1 MDSLP
6 PSVSPDP
13 GYLRTRAAYHHL
25 IHTLGKSLP
34 PPSPDTPEARYHR
47 DQAAITQIAALCPA
61 NAAEAGLAAQF
72 VAASEQA
79 MDCLRLTHDL
89 TTPATVTLK
98 CNAQAALMMRQAQGA
113 MRTLLQVQAA
123 RRKINADEA
132 AWTEHMAGQTM
143 ADALTQLQPTA
154 TETAPPPL
162 APPAE
167 PLRQSATGPGQPGQ
181 AQPDQKQPR
190 QTQPE
195 QTHPGQTQPE
205 QTPPDEVET
214 YIHLYP
220 RRAAE
225 IRRARGMPPNAT
237 FPPPDDAVVRALAA
251 GTAPAL
257 RLLGRAAT

>member
-1 MDSLP
+1 MDPLP
-6 PSVSPDP
+6 PPVSPGPVSPDP

-34 PPSPDTPEARYHR
+34 PPNPDTPEDRHRR

-61 NAAEAGLAAQF
+61 NAAEATLAAQF

-79 MDCLRLTHDL
+79 MDCLRLTHDPV
-89 TTPATVTLK
+89 TPALLTLK

-123 RRKINADEA
+123 RRKTNADEA
-132 AWTEHMAGQTM
+132 AWTEYTTGQVM
-143 ADALTQLQPTA
+143 IDFLTELQSTA
-154 TETAPPPL
+154 VEEAPPPPT
-162 APPAE
+162 PPSE
-167 PLRQSATGPGQPGQ
+167 LLQPSAARPVQPGPVQPGPVQPGPIQPGQ
-181 AQPDQKQPR
+181 TRPDQ
-190 QTQPE
+190 TS
-195 QTHPGQTQPE
+195 
-205 QTPPDEVET
+205 PDEVET

-225 IRRARGMPPNAT
+225 IRRARGMPRNAT
-237 FPPPDDAVVRALAA
+237 FPPPDDAIVRVLAA

-257 RLLGRAAT
+257 RLLDRTVT

>member
-6 PSVSPDP
+6 PVASPDP

-123 RRKINADEA
+123 RRKANADEA
-132 AWTEHMAGQTM
+132 AWTEHVAAQTM
-143 ADALTQLQPTA
+143 ADILTDPPPTA
-154 TETAPPPL
+154 ADAAPP
-162 APPAE
+162 PPAE
-167 PLRQSATGPGQPGQ
+167 PLPAPDGPSVSPSAP
-181 AQPDQKQPR
+181 AQPP
-190 QTQPE
+190 
-195 QTHPGQTQPE
+195 PGPTSRPMS
-205 QTPPDEVET
+205 PAEVQT

-220 RRAAE
+220 QRAAA
-225 IRRARGMPPNAT
+225 IRRARGMPRNAT
-237 FPPPDDAVVRALAA
+237 FPPPDAAIIRALTTGA
-251 GTAPAL
+251 APATT
-257 RLLGRAAT
+257 A